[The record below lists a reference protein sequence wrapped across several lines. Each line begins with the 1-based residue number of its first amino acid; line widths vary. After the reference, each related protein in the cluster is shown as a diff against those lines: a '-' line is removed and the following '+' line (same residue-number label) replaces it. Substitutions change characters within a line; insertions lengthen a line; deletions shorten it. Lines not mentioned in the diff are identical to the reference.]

1 MIDIIVLIA
10 LVWALVLG
18 IKRGFVAQLCH
29 LVGLYIALLIAP
41 SFATQV
47 GSLFMDDPGKAYLAG
62 IVLIVAAA
70 LVIIW
75 IVAPLVKAIVVWKP
89 VKGIDALLGALL
101 NVSTTIIVFAALFS
115 IFDRINLSSNIKQE
129 ALIEIVENHSEGDI
143 KAKIL
148 ELSNADID
156 SEMRYYFEH
165 KYIEYE
171 TLERSICFYPLAKFG
186 TTIIPT
192 IKHFDET
199 IRTEAYRAI
208 NEEIFFN
215 Q

>member
-1 MIDIIVLIA
+1 MIDIFVIIA

-29 LVGLYIALLIAP
+29 LIGLYIALLAAP
-41 SFATQV
+41 SFASPV

-62 IVLIVAAA
+62 IILIVAAA

-89 VKGIDALLGALL
+89 VKGVDALLGALL
-101 NVSTTIIVFAALFS
+101 NVTTTTLVIAALFS

-148 ELSNADID
+148 ALSNADID
-156 SEMRYYFEH
+156 SEMRHYFEH
-165 KYIEYE
+165 KYVDYE
-171 TLERSICFYPLAKFG
+171 TLESSVCFYPLAKFG
-186 TTIIPT
+186 TALIPT

-199 IRTEAYRAI
+199 IRTEAHRAI

>member
-1 MIDIIVLIA
+1 MIDIFVIIA
-10 LVWALVLG
+10 LVWALALG

-29 LVGLYIALLIAP
+29 LIGLYIALLAAP
-41 SFATQV
+41 SFASQV

-62 IVLIVAAA
+62 IILIVAAA
-70 LVIIW
+70 LIIIW

-89 VKGIDALLGALL
+89 VKGVDALLGALL
-101 NVSTTIIVFAALFS
+101 NVTTTTLVIAALFS

-148 ELSNADID
+148 ALSNADID
-156 SEMRYYFEH
+156 SEMRHYFEH
-165 KYIEYE
+165 KYVDYE
-171 TLERSICFYPLAKFG
+171 TLESSVCFYPLAKFG
-186 TTIIPT
+186 TALIPT

-199 IRTEAYRAI
+199 IRTEAHRAI

>member
-18 IKRGFVAQLCH
+18 IKRGFIAQLCH
-29 LVGLYIALLIAP
+29 LIGLYIALLVAP
-41 SFATQV
+41 SFASQV

-62 IVLIVAAA
+62 FILIVAAA

-115 IFDRINLSSNIKQE
+115 VFDRINLSSNIKQE

-148 ELSNADID
+148 ELYKLADVKIHNCRALC
-156 SEMRYYFEH
+156 SFYAELGGLLIGFE
-165 KYIEYE
+165 K
-171 TLERSICFYPLAKFG
+171 C
-186 TTIIPT
+186 
-192 IKHFDET
+192 
-199 IRTEAYRAI
+199 EA
-208 NEEIFFN
+208 
-215 Q
+215 